1 VRATMLWRAVTG
13 AYGGGSL
20 RWSELM
26 AEAICS
32 GQSRWW
38 WWWCSC
44 MWVGGPPMS
53 VLDLSV
59 FSALANNKM
68 FKIACSSSDVVS

>member
-1 VRATMLWRAVTG
+1 
-13 AYGGGSL
+13 
-20 RWSELM
+20 
-26 AEAICS
+26 
-32 GQSRWW
+32 
-38 WWWCSC
+38 
-44 MWVGGPPMS
+44 MS